1 MGFKVYLNG
10 ELVPEEEAKVSVFD
24 HGLLYGD
31 GIYESLQVRN
41 GKVFKLREHIER
53 LFRSARAIKL
63 EVPLGPEAL
72 RETILETLRANG
84 GRDLYLRVVVTRGP
98 GYPLLD
104 PRVTSGPTL
113 AIIPHEPSPPPET
126 GTSYRPRGSGL
137 RLKSVSVRKTPS
149 VSLDARIKS
158 LNYLNNVLAR
168 IEAIESGFDEAL
180 LMDINGYV
188 AECPGENIFLVK
200 AGVLKTPR
208 ASQVLD
214 GITRRTILE
223 LAAREG
229 IPASEE
235 DLTLYDLY
243 NADEAFLSS
252 SFGHVHPV
260 AGVDGRPIEAPG
272 PLTVRLKELCLK
284 LEEEEGEPIFG

>member
-10 ELVPEEEAKVSVFD
+10 EFLPEEEAKISDFD

-31 GIYESLQVRN
+31 GIYESLQIRN

-63 EVPLGPEAL
+63 RVPLEPEAL
-72 RETILETLRANG
+72 REAIMETLRVNG
-84 GRDLYLRVVVTRGP
+84 GRDVYMRVVVTRGP

-104 PRVTSGPTL
+104 PRVTRGPTL
-113 AIIPHEPSPPPET
+113 AIIPHEPTPPPET
-126 GTSYRPRGSGL
+126 GTSYRPSGSGL
-137 RLKSVSVRKTPS
+137 RLKSVAVRKTPS
-149 VSLDARIKS
+149 VSLDSRIKS
-158 LNYLNNVLAR
+158 LNYLNNILAR
-168 IEAIESGFDEAL
+168 MEAIESGFDEAL
-180 LMDINGYV
+180 LLDINGYV
-188 AECPGENIFLVK
+188 AEGPGENIFIVK
-200 AGVLKTPR
+200 GGGLKTPK
-208 ASQVLD
+208 ANQVLD

-223 LAAREG
+223 LAARNG

-243 NADEAFLSS
+243 TADEAFLSS

-260 AGVDGRPIEAPG
+260 SEVDGRPIDSPG
-272 PLTVRLKELCLK
+272 PLTQRIKELCLR
-284 LEEEEGEPIFG
+284 LEDEEGEPIFD

>member
-1 MGFKVYLNG
+1 MGFTVYLNG
-10 ELVPEEEAKVSVFD
+10 EFLPEEEAKVSVFD

-41 GKVFKLREHIER
+41 GKVFKLKEHIER

-63 EVPLGPEAL
+63 EMPLGPEAL

-84 GRDLYLRVVVTRGP
+84 GRDAYLRVVVTRGP

-104 PRVTSGPTL
+104 PRVTRGPTL

-126 GTSYRPRGSGL
+126 GTSYRPSGSGL
-137 RLKSVSVRKTPS
+137 RLKSVAVRKTPS
-149 VSLDARIKS
+149 VSLEPRIKS

-180 LMDINGYV
+180 LLDINGFV
-188 AECPGENIFLVK
+188 AEVAGANIFLVK
-200 AGVLKTPR
+200 GGVLKTPGP
-208 ASQVLD
+208 SQVLD
-214 GITRRTILE
+214 GITRRMILD

-229 IPASEE
+229 IPASVE

-243 NADEAFLSS
+243 NADEVFLSS

-260 AGVDGRPIEAPG
+260 AEVDGRLIEAPG
-272 PLTVRLKELCLK
+272 PLTERLKELCLR
-284 LEEEEGEPIFG
+284 LEDEEGEPIFG